1 MKICIHLPKAW
12 YYGCSSHFAQKI
24 LGGMSI
30 PPKLVRRMSKEAG
43 AALMDQRRQDD
54 ARYGSGEGDE

>member
-1 MKICIHLPKAW
+1 MVATAISRKIP
-12 YYGCSSHFAQKI
+12 
-24 LGGMSI
+24 GGMSI